1 MALLLLPSDGKHG
14 TSSLGHCDT
23 VVSHTETFTAFQM
36 PTETTSRKN
45 LSSKKRKRQ
54 VRRVAE
60 VEVPA
65 PFSPPADSGSGHC
78 PPHHAT
84 DGQNRPRQVHSQNG
98 FIYVSSSQSLTPR
111 AIPDYFRPSPPA
123 LGQGGK
129 RHYPGYT
136 SPQALSFIN
145 TKAKF

>member
-1 MALLLLPSDGKHG
+1 MTGNTGRVPWV
-14 TSSLGHCDT
+14 T
-23 VVSHTETFTAFQM
+23 VTLWF
-36 PTETTSRKN
+36 PTQRHPQLFKCQQRETTSRKN

-65 PFSPPADSGSGHC
+65 PFSPPADSSSGHC
-78 PPHHAT
+78 PPHRAT

-111 AIPDYFRPSPPA
+111 AIPGYFRPSPPA

-145 TKAKF
+145 AKAKF